1 MKFKQK
7 NLVYFIIGILSGT
20 TILGTIFSLNGIQTV
35 SFYEETDLITQPL
48 SSDYEQFSKGNF
60 SGYEFSSYNLS
71 VFLDEDTS
79 TVAGNLTVDYYNDD
93 PVNFTQIPFHIY
105 ASGMRYD
112 QRPGYIDILNV
123 TTLEDPKEEL
133 AFDFLNSSQL
143 MWVNLTS
150 DLEPGNR
157 TSFII
162 SFNTT
167 LPDGGIDRANEHGED
182 DNFDRIFKFGS
193 CYPLPCVYDK
203 FDGWNIDP
211 YLWVGDPFYYDM
223 AYYDLIV
230 NVPENMI
237 VAATGESLDN
247 MTIGGRTIY
256 HYNPHL
262 PVREVTFSAS
272 RYFEVETIF
281 IPDANIT
288 VSTYFLSQSYWLWH
302 DFALIVAM
310 YSGDLFY
317 NALGIY
323 PYSTFN
329 VVQEYTYY
337 GGMEY
342 PLQVY
347 ASTAADTHQY
357 PQWYLETVIAHE
369 TAHQWFYNLVG
380 VDEVDWGF
388 LDEGIVCWLTDWYK
402 DVYHPDW
409 DIFDPYWGLYDVRHY
424 SLDYGLPNKINQSV
438 PDCISSGTD
447 YWYLGYTK
455 TNTILEKLR
464 QTISHSKFIEGLQ
477 LFFQDHYFEIAD
489 LTDLQNA
496 FETVVGESLDWFF
509 FPWFDNPYLP
519 KYDFV
524 NVIYDAMNKL
534 INITIR
540 DVNEALNQYSYSQ
553 LIPISIYSSG
563 STLEYSGYKWIN
575 GTTSIII
582 PIENLPTRV
591 RLNYDNFVL
600 VQFADYNLNYLQT
613 TNIILIDDV
622 IPVINILSPSQNEEF
637 GKNAPSFEISII
649 EIDLETTWYT
659 IDDGVNNYTF
669 SGLTGIIDQNAWN
682 DSPEGN
688 INIGF
693 YAKDTSGN
701 IGYADIV
708 VVKNIEEPI
717 IFSYNTIFYIAFICL
732 ISIISI
738 KTFKKLKNQAF

>member
-7 NLVYFIIGILSGT
+7 NSVYLVIGLISAIF
-20 TILGTIFSLNGIQTV
+20 ILGTIFSLNGIKTIK
-35 SFYEETDLITQPL
+35 FYKETDFNAQPF

-60 SGYEFSSYNLS
+60 SGFEFSSYNLS
-71 VFLDEDTS
+71 VFIDEDTS

-105 ASGMRYD
+105 ASGMQFD
-112 QRPGYIDILNV
+112 KRPGYIEILNV

-133 AFDFLNSSQL
+133 DYDVYSNIQL
-143 MWVNLTS
+143 MWVDLTS

-167 LPDGGIDRANEHGED
+167 LPDGGIDRASDHGED
-182 DNFDRIFKFGS
+182 PNETRIFKFAS
-193 CYPLPCVYDK
+193 CYPLPCVYDE
-203 FDGWNIDP
+203 FDGWNIDQ
-211 YLWVGDPFYYDM
+211 YLLTGDPFYYDM

-230 NVPENMI
+230 NVPENMT
-237 VAATGESLDN
+237 VAATGELIEQV
-247 MTIGGRTIY
+247 TINNRAIN
-256 HYNPHL
+256 HYNPNL

-272 RYFEVETIF
+272 RYFEVETFF
-281 IPDANIT
+281 IPDINIT
-288 VSTYFLSQSYWLWH
+288 VSTYFLSHSSWLW
-302 DFALIVAM
+302 DGFALTVAKN
-310 YSGDLFY
+310 SIDLYY

-329 VVQEYTYY
+329 VVQEYTNY

-402 DVYHPDW
+402 DSYHPEW
-409 DIFDPYWGLYDVRHY
+409 DIFDPYWGLYNVRHY

-438 PDCISSGTD
+438 PDCFISGTN

-464 QTISHSKFIEGLQ
+464 LTLGHEKFIEGLTY
-477 LFFQDHYFEIAD
+477 FFQDHYFEIAD

-519 KYDFV
+519 KYNFV
-524 NVIYDAMNKL
+524 NVIYDATSKIL
-534 INITIR
+534 NITIE
-540 DVNEALNQYSYSQ
+540 DINENLNQYSYSQ
-553 LIPISIYSSG
+553 QVPLNIFSSDSSLIFSDN
-563 STLEYSGYKWIN
+563 EWIN
-575 GTTSIII
+575 GTTSLLIQLEKT
-582 PIENLPTRV
+582 PQRV
-591 RLNYDNFVL
+591 VLNYTDFVL
-600 VQFADYNLNYLQT
+600 VQFSDYNLDY
-613 TNIILIDDV
+613 
-622 IPVINILSPSQNEEF
+622 
-637 GKNAPSFEISII
+637 
-649 EIDLETTWYT
+649 LETTDIT
-659 IDDGVNNYTF
+659 IINKPRQQIPGYNIIFILLTF
-669 SGLTGIIDQNAWN
+669 SAVGLIIITKK
-682 DSPEGN
+682 S
-688 INIGF
+688 
-693 YAKDTSGN
+693 
-701 IGYADIV
+701 
-708 VVKNIEEPI
+708 
-717 IFSYNTIFYIAFICL
+717 L
-732 ISIISI
+732 ISM
-738 KTFKKLKNQAF
+738 KK